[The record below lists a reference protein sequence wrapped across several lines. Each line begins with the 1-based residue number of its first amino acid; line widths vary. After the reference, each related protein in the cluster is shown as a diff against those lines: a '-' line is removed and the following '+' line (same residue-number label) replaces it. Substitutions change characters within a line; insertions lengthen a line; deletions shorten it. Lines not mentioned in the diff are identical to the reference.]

1 MVEFEP
7 EDPEVLKNLDGKEAF
22 SAMGASHAI
31 VENARHPFMHRTDS
45 VDYAVIVK
53 GQITM
58 LLDDSEVELNQGD
71 VVVQRGTNHAWSNRS
86 NETCLIAFVL
96 VDAVSKL

>member
-1 MVEFEP
+1 
-7 EDPEVLKNLDGKEAF
+7 
-22 SAMGASHAI
+22 
-31 VENARHPFMHRTDS
+31 
-45 VDYAVIVK
+45 
-53 GQITM
+53 M

>member
-1 MVEFEP
+1 MYTVNKIMKIFFKTLIIILFIAIPANSEIIKEIKVEGNKRISSE
-7 EDPEVLKNLDGKEAF
+7 
-22 SAMGASHAI
+22 
-31 VENARHPFMHRTDS
+31 T
-45 VDYAVIVK
+45 VK
-53 GQITM
+53 IF
-58 LLDDSEVELNQGD
+58 SEVELNQGD

>member
-7 EDPEVLKNLDGKEAF
+7 EDPEVLKSLDGKEAF
-22 SAMGASHAI
+22 SEMGASNAI

-53 GQITM
+53 GKIKM
-58 LLDDSEVELNQGD
+58 LFASKQAALM
-71 VVVQRGTNHAWSNRS
+71 RS
-86 NETCLIAFVL
+86 PRI
-96 VDAVSKL
+96 